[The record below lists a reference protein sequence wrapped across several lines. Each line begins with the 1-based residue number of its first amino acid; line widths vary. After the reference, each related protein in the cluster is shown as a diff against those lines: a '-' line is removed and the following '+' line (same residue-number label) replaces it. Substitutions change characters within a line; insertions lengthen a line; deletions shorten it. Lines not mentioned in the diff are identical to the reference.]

1 MFAGFITPVLQNITF
16 VKKALSVKCP
26 SHIYEVPHNPGVII
40 VFVVVANFRAAEGA
54 TSVRG
59 SHFTQDVGDGNE
71 GEHKGHQ
78 QEDVQQGGGSG
89 SL

>member
-1 MFAGFITPVLQNITF
+1 MFAGFISPVLQNITF

-26 SHIYEVPHNPGVII
+26 SYIYEVPHNPGVII
-40 VFVVVANFRAAEGA
+40 VFVVVANFRATKGA
-54 TSVRG
+54 ASIRG
-59 SHFTQDVGDGNE
+59 SHLTQDVGDWNE
-71 GEHKGHQ
+71 GEHEGNQ